1 MPADKPN
8 TDSDSSSESE
18 EVDLQN
24 RAAGLGTFAAMKW
37 MVNGLAPVPGR
48 KSIIFLSEGF
58 KLQSRSEGVATLNG
72 SLTDQASRTGVVI
85 YSIDPRG
92 IPSLALGA
100 ADDVRNSHHPPLRAN
115 IAETLSPALIT
126 EQGENGNQNERES
139 KAERIC
145 LGQPAASSPAP
156 ARPNPDVV
164 ADARRRSFSLDYK
177 RRILKEAEAVKAIG
191 GILALDDM
199 APGA

>member
-1 MPADKPN
+1 MAARQYVPGG
-8 TDSDSSSESE
+8 SSKT
-18 EVDLQN
+18 
-24 RAAGLGTFAAMKW
+24 GLSRTRSLGVLPCGK
-37 MVNGLAPVPGR
+37 LVPGR
-48 KSIIFLSEGF
+48 CAGINRHVVETESV
-58 KLQSRSEGVATLNG
+58 LQEKNSKPSWPRVLRVSSRGGIRSVT
-72 SLTDQASRTGVVI
+72 
-85 YSIDPRG
+85 RG
-92 IPSLALGA
+92 IGGLGYGA
-100 ADDVRNSHHPPLRAN
+100 SKNLNPLRAN

-177 RRILKEAEAVKAIG
+177 LRILKEAEAVKAIG